1 MCMDAKERV
10 SIFSDKLAYCCPGEE
25 RKRHNGRYFKK
36 ILDSIFYDI
45 EKKLAE
51 QCFIDAYSSGTAA
64 FMGECK

>member
-1 MCMDAKERV
+1 MDAKERV

-45 EKKLAE
+45 EKKLAVLLML
-51 QCFIDAYSSGTAA
+51 TAQ
-64 FMGECK
+64 GQQHLWVNVNK